1 MTEDTAV
8 PATRTLVVH
17 PFIKNPKGR
26 AEGRHAEDRLAEA
39 KGLALAINLEV
50 VDARVASVAIRRP
63 STFLG
68 KGKVEEIAEFVEA
81 EKIGLVIFDGV
92 LSPVQQRNLEKAFN
106 CKVIDRTALILEIFA
121 DRASTNEGKL
131 QVELA
136 QLTYQKSRLV
146 RSWTHLERQRGG
158 KGFLGGPGETQIES
172 DRRVIGDEIVKIKRQ
187 LENVVKTRELHRKS
201 RNEAPYP
208 QVALVGYTNA
218 GKSTLFNRLTGASVL
233 AEDKLFATLDPTL
246 RAIRLTSGMEVI
258 LSDTVGFISDLPTE
272 LVAAFRAT
280 LEEVVEADILLH
292 VRDISHPDTTH
303 QRKDVMSILKS
314 LRGEKD
320 LDAHIIEVWNKVDL
334 LEEVPPADEQFTH
347 ISISA
352 LTGKGVTELM
362 EAVNAALEKTLF
374 SHATFSI
381 PAANG
386 QAVAWL
392 YSHGNVLSCEQ
403 GEDAEVMDIS
413 VRMPAKDVARFKK
426 LFPL

>member
-1 MTEDTAV
+1 MPERLAE
-8 PATRTLVVH
+8 RTLVIH
-17 PFIKNPKGR
+17 PSLKTGKGKD
-26 AEGRHAEDRLAEA
+26 EGRHPQDRLEEA
-39 KGLALAINLEV
+39 KGLALAIHLAV
-50 VDARVASVAIRRP
+50 VDAKVVSVATRRP

-68 KGKVEEIAEFVEA
+68 KGKVEELGDFIKAEEV
-81 EKIGLVIFDGV
+81 KLVIFDGT
-92 LSPVQQRNLEKAFN
+92 LSPIQQRNLEKAWN

-158 KGFLGGPGETQIES
+158 VGFLGGPGETQIES
-172 DRRVIGDEIVKIKRQ
+172 DRRVISENITKIKRQ
-187 LENVVKTRELHRKS
+187 LETVVKTRELHRKN
-201 RNEAPYP
+201 RREVPYP

-218 GKSTLFNRLTGASVL
+218 GKSTLFNRLTGAEVL

-246 RAIRLTSGMEVI
+246 RAIRLASGMHVI

-303 QRKDVMSILKS
+303 QRRDVLQVLTS

-320 LDAHIIEVWNKVDL
+320 LHSHIIEVWNKIDL
-334 LEEVPPADEQFTH
+334 LDETPPADADFTH
-347 ISISA
+347 VPVSA
-352 LTGKGVTELM
+352 LTGKGVDTLL
-362 EAVNAALEKTLF
+362 AVLDSALQERLF
-374 SHATFSI
+374 KQESFSL
-381 PAANG
+381 PAAHG
-386 QAVAWL
+386 QAIAWL
-392 YSHGNVLSCEQ
+392 YSHGDVLDTAQNEE
-403 GEDAEVMDIS
+403 GDVLTLT
-413 VRMPAKDVARFKK
+413 VRMPAKDISRFRK
-426 LFPL
+426 LFLQ